1 MTCQRRTSA
10 KFFEEHY
17 VTSQKILSIV
27 PLLLLAAVVAAAV
40 PAPLDPI
47 RVAPHIYQLEF
58 ENERIRVIK
67 QTVRS
72 GETQPL
78 HAHPDRLL
86 VYLQTCAWV
95 EEDGEG
101 GKRMQS
107 FKYGEVAWADAE
119 THGGGN
125 ASVVQECKILEIEM
139 L

>member
-1 MTCQRRTSA
+1 M
-10 KFFEEHY
+10 
-17 VTSQKILSIV
+17 TSQKLLSVV

-40 PAPLDPI
+40 PSPLDPI
-47 RVAPHIYQLEF
+47 RVAPHIYELEF
-58 ENERIRVIK
+58 ENERVRVIK
-67 QTVRS
+67 QTVRND
-72 GETQPL
+72 ETQPL

-95 EEDGEG
+95 EDDGQG

-107 FKYGEVAWADAE
+107 FKYGEVAWASAE
-119 THGGGN
+119 THGGTN